1 MPYTEKQTNDL
12 KTIISDNKRKK
23 IRDILSD
30 LANDEDA
37 YFDLAE
43 HKSINSVYELVIR
56 MFSKIP
62 FLQYNFKA
70 EQKPMSVEKKIEN
83 SLDEVL
89 MKYHD
94 IVVHGNKDLEEMILI
109 EDTELTDVDLERKI
123 DELVRE
129 V

>member
-1 MPYTEKQTNDL
+1 MVEWVKLYVDVIGN
-12 KTIISDNKRKK
+12 NKGKK

-70 EQKPMSVEKKIEN
+70 EQKPMSVEKRIEN

-123 DELVRE
+123 DELLRE